1 MKRITNILVVNLIII
16 FEIGIISS
24 FNYYA
29 IAVSNDTGV
38 KSLTVTPIIG
48 ELKQDEENNKIYRTK
63 VENNITEVNVN
74 VVPNNNNAKVEILGN
89 TYLQIGTNKVTVK
102 VTAENGDND
111 TYIIYVRRSD
121 TPIAEEEIISNVQE
135 EKEEEKKE
143 ENTTQTNQTNQEENN
158 TKTEIVED
166 KSEENVISQPENEM
180 NETNEIDESEKQ
192 TKKPNT
198 NILPYVL
205 VTLLIIVI
213 LTVIVLYKKKIRRK

>member
-16 FEIGIISS
+16 FAIGIISS
-24 FNYYA
+24 FTYYA

-121 TPIAEEEIISNVQE
+121 TPIAEEEIISN
-135 EKEEEKKE
+135 
-143 ENTTQTNQTNQEENN
+143 
-158 TKTEIVED
+158 
-166 KSEENVISQPENEM
+166 
-180 NETNEIDESEKQ
+180 
-192 TKKPNT
+192 
-198 NILPYVL
+198 
-205 VTLLIIVI
+205 
-213 LTVIVLYKKKIRRK
+213 RGR